1 MLRALLIDD
10 EDLAREEMH
19 RLLLPHSEVT
29 VVGEADSVSA
39 ARSLLAQSGYDVVF
53 LDIDL
58 GSGGSGFDLVP
69 HVAPAARI
77 VFVTAHNDFAVR
89 AFEVNALDYLL
100 KPVASA
106 RLAASL
112 ARLAPALPATAN
124 ASESPDTT
132 ERALGSLAASDRV
145 FLKSD
150 RGSRFVALSD
160 VAAVMSCDNYSDVFL
175 ADSSRFLVRRS
186 LKAWET
192 ALPAEMFAR
201 VHRQALVNLT
211 QIERIEEPDGDTPS
225 LRLRGMK
232 QSVACSHRLTPEL
245 LRRLGK

>member
-19 RLLLPHSEVT
+19 RLLIPHPEVS
-29 VVGEADSVSA
+29 VVGEADSVPA
-39 ARSLLAQSGYDVVF
+39 ARSLLAPAGYDLVF

-58 GSGGSGFDLVP
+58 GGGGSGFDLVP

-77 VFVTAHNDFAVR
+77 IFVTAHNDFALR
-89 AFEVNALDYLL
+89 AFDVNALDYLL
-100 KPVASA
+100 KPVSSV

-112 ARLAPALPATAN
+112 TRLAPTLPAT
-124 ASESPDTT
+124 ASESPDTA
-132 ERALGSLAASDRV
+132 ERALGSLVATDRV

-150 RGSRFVALSD
+150 RGSRFVALAD

-175 ADSSRFLVRRS
+175 ADGTRFLVRRS

-192 ALPAEMFAR
+192 ALPADMFAR

-211 QIERIEEPDGDTPS
+211 QIERIEEPEGDTPS
-225 LRLRGMK
+225 LRLRGVK
-232 QSVACSHRLTPEL
+232 QPIACSHRLTPEL